1 MDKLSIGEVAKRANI
16 AASAIRYYESE
27 GLIPPAGRVRG
38 RRVYDPPIIAR
49 LALIHLAKSAGFTI
63 AEIRKLLAGVARS
76 APPGARWRELAERK
90 LAELEAP
97 PPRGQPAAPGGGE
110 RAQAFLPDDRAP
122 LEALGA
128 SLQRPRTRQAPGC

>member
-38 RRVYDPPIIAR
+38 RRVYDPPVIAR

-63 AEIRKLLAGVARS
+63 AEIRKLLAGVSRS

-90 LAELEAP
+90 LAELEQRISEAQRMKAVLKVVTGCECP
-97 PPRGQPAAPGGGE
+97 TLDDCA
-110 RAQAFLPDDRAP
+110 RAI
-122 LEALGA
+122 EN
-128 SLQRPRTRQAPGC
+128 ST